1 MRIFAF
7 IILLFQSFALLA
19 QRPTHIPTNNEPVG
33 FFDSVANVILFI
45 VLPIAVVIFYYLW
58 RRWLRKQQEE
68 QQDQE

>member
-1 MRIFAF
+1 MRIVFS
-7 IILLFQSFALLA
+7 IILLFQAFALLA

-45 VLPIAVVIFYYLW
+45 VLPIAVVVFYYLW

-68 QQDQE
+68 NESRE